1 MRSLYY
7 LVIFDAVVV
16 SIAVTLDMFRIVPLC
31 PFGMLAIPLL
41 FAANVLILWRSNRR
55 REYSRVKSGR
65 VLKWLWLGA
74 AACTTVTIAMIVS
87 WIREPNIRSASQVII
102 GIVLA
107 GYFWFLAD
115 RYRQKRNGS
124 DASK

>member
-16 SIAVTLDMFRIVPLC
+16 SIVVTLDMFRIVPLY
-31 PFGMLAIPLL
+31 PFGMLGIPVL
-41 FAANVLILWRSNRR
+41 FAANVSILWRSNRR
-55 REYSRVKSGR
+55 REFSRVKSGR

-74 AACTTVTIAMIVS
+74 AAYTTVTIAMIVS

-102 GIVLA
+102 AIVLG

-115 RYRQKRNGS
+115 RYRQKRSGS

>member
-7 LVIFDAVVV
+7 FVIFDAVVV
-16 SIAVTLDMFRIVPLC
+16 SIVVTLDMLRIVPLY
-31 PFGMLAIPLL
+31 PFGMLTIPAL

-55 REYSRVKSGR
+55 RKYSRVKSGR
-65 VLKWLWLGA
+65 VLKWLGLGA
-74 AACTTVTIAMIVS
+74 AAYTTVTIAMIVS

-115 RYRQKRNGS
+115 RYRQKHNGS
-124 DASK
+124 EVPK